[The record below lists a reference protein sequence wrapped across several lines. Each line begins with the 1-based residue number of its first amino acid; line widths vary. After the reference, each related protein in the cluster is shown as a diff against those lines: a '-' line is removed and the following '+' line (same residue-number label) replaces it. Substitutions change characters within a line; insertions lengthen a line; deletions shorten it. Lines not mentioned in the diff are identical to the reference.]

1 MTSEYKRTR
10 KFNIAFF
17 PDEFEEIKKYA
28 KLSKK
33 TTSEFIRVSIEDKIR
48 RIKNPVENGVKKQLH
63 NGEIR
68 QDKQLQ
74 EQKKSLKKDANNYL
88 KEVKELSNQV
98 KELMSVDEYEIITVE
113 NVIKDLGQ
121 ASLVEIKRKVVGK
134 FDPHKVKMI
143 IRRSKKIGVNMDG
156 KYELRGSK

>member
-28 KLSKK
+28 KISKK

-63 NGEIR
+63 NGAV
-68 QDKQLQ
+68 KQEEQ
-74 EQKKSLKKDANNYL
+74 FKEQKKVFKKDANNYL

-98 KELMSVDEYEIITVE
+98 KDLMSVDEYEIKTVE
-113 NVIKDLGQ
+113 NIIKDLGQ
-121 ASLVEIKRKVVGK
+121 ASLVEIKRKCVGK
-134 FDPHKVKMI
+134 FDPYKVKMI
-143 IRRSKKIGVNMDG
+143 IRRSKKIGVNMEG